1 MRTFFTKSYSRG
13 ITLVEVM
20 VAVGIVSL
28 ASIFIGLTVFQFAE
42 SRKELLHDTDKMYL
56 AEEGYE
62 MIRLLR
68 DEDWANLSILTLNTD
83 YYLQVDDTNLAIGT
97 VPEIING
104 RYTRLF
110 KLLRVYRNAT
120 TKEIVSSGGVLD
132 DASLKLEVSVGD
144 SNGTTTVEALLVNFS
159 SL

>member
-1 MRTFFTKSYSRG
+1 MRTFYTQSSSRG
-13 ITLVEVM
+13 ITLVEVL

-28 ASIFIGLTVFQFAE
+28 TSIFIGLTVFQFAE
-42 SRKELLHDTDKMYL
+42 SRKELLHETNKMYL

-62 MIRLLR
+62 IIRLLR
-68 DEDWANLSILTLNTD
+68 DENWVNLSGLTTNTD
-83 YYLQVDDTNLAIGT
+83 YYLQVSDATLTIGT

-110 KLLRVYRNAT
+110 KLLPVYRNVT
-120 TKEIVSSGGVLD
+120 TQEIVSSGGVLD
-132 DASLKLEVSVGD
+132 NDSFKVEVSVGD
-144 SNGTTTVEALLVNFS
+144 GNGTTTVEALLVNFS

>member
-1 MRTFFTKSYSRG
+1 MRTFYTKTSSRG
-13 ITLVEVM
+13 ITLVEVL

-28 ASIFIGLTVFQFAE
+28 ASIFISLTVFQFAQ
-42 SRKELLHDTDKMYL
+42 SRKELLHETDKMYL

-62 MIRLLR
+62 IIRLLR
-68 DEDWANLSILTLNTD
+68 DDNWVNLSVLTPNTD
-83 YYLQVDDTNLAIGT
+83 YYLQVSDTTLAIGT

-110 KLLRVYRNAT
+110 KLLPVYRNST
-120 TKEIVSSGGVLD
+120 TQEIVSSGGVLD
-132 DASLKLEVSVGD
+132 NNSFKVEVSVGD